1 MDTYQI
7 TMKPLQAQLRVCLEE
22 VEEEGL
28 LVSWTFSKQPH
39 LSLTVTPCQRVQ
51 KEGSDVEVDS
61 EMIAAL
67 VEDTLY
73 TTHPAM
79 ILNLRACVSSPA
91 VKNTS
96 IDCYIAQ

>member
-1 MDTYQI
+1 M
-7 TMKPLQAQLRVCLEE
+7 
-22 VEEEGL
+22 
-28 LVSWTFSKQPH
+28 
-39 LSLTVTPCQRVQ
+39 
-51 KEGSDVEVDS
+51 EVDS

-91 VKNTS
+91 VKIPVS
-96 IDCYIAQ
+96 IAISHSRGYDRVMGQCGERLKHYDQGFSWP